1 MSVIVIEEN
10 LVDLIKTQINAEKV
24 VMLNDVAI
32 DAFENSYEFILCDNM
47 ACEPEEIPEK
57 LRERLLQH
65 SLTNFTDS
73 DLAFSDL
80 TATIEYFFYEA
91 SAKLIE
97 EFADNYLED
106 DTYNIEDNNL
116 HIELMDLYSN
126 SKIPCDFSFNSE
138 KDTLNIITYNFFNLK
153 VAIEFK
159 ISRMNEKEY
168 ICDLLISKLKEVLR

>member
-1 MSVIVIEEN
+1 MSVIVIEKN
-10 LVDLIKTQINAEKV
+10 LVDLIKTEINTEKAL
-24 VMLNDVAI
+24 MLNDVAVY
-32 DAFENSYEFILCDNM
+32 AFENSYQFVLCDSM

-57 LRERLLQH
+57 LRKRLIEH
-65 SLTNFTDS
+65 SLVNFKDS

-106 DTYNIEDNNL
+106 DAYDIEDNNL
-116 HIELMDLYSN
+116 HIELMDMYSD
-126 SKIPCDFSFNSE
+126 SKNLCNFKFDKE
-138 KDTLNIITYNFFNLK
+138 RDTLSLTTYNFLDLEVN
-153 VAIEFK
+153 IEFE

-168 ICDLLISKLKEVLR
+168 ICNLLISKLTEILR